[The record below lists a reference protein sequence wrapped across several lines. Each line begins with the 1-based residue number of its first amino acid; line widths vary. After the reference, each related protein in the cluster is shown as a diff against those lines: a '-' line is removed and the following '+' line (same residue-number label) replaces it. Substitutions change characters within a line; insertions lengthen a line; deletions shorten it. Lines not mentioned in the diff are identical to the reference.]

1 MAPEK
6 SCGALIFRLDGGKRL
21 YLLLHYMGG
30 HWDFPK
36 GHVEKGEV
44 EAQTA
49 RREIAEETG
58 IASLEFVDDF
68 RETVSYSFRHSTGEM
83 AQKTVAFFLARTN
96 EKMVRL
102 SDEHIGF
109 AWLPYEAAV
118 KKATYDNAR
127 MLLGKAEKKLSAAT
141 A

>member
-1 MAPEK
+1 
-6 SCGALIFRLDGGKRL
+6 
-21 YLLLHYMGG
+21 MGG

-127 MLLGKAEKKLSAAT
+127 MLLGKAEKKLSAA
-141 A
+141 AA